1 MDNKDKDTDYLN
13 IYSNDIKLNK
23 KNKERYDILDNIKGL
38 LIFTVV
44 FSHFLLIIH
53 LKIVIL

>member
-44 FSHFLLIIH
+44 FSHFLYTPF
-53 LKIVIL
+53 